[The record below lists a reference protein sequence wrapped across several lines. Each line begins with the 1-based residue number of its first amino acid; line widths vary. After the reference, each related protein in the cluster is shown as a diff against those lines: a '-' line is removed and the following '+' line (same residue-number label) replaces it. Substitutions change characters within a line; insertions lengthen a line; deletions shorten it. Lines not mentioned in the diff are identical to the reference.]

1 MQCFIDAAVPCKARA
16 FDGGGFGIARFLKK
30 G

>member
-1 MQCFIDAAVPCKARA
+1 MQCFIDAAVPCKARV
-16 FDGGGFGIARFLKK
+16 FDGVGFGIARFLKK